1 MDIQT
6 IRTRCC
12 IVGGGPAGMMLGYLM
27 ARAGIETIVLEKHV
41 DFLRDFRGDT
51 VHPSTLEIMHE
62 LGLLDEFLTCPHTKI
77 TEVAVEIGR
86 KTIKVGDFSR
96 LPTVAKFLAFMPQWD
111 FLNFLLDKGRR
122 YPHLQVIMQ
131 AEVTDLIEEQDTI
144 AGVLAQTPNG
154 ALRVHADL
162 TIGCDGRGSRVRELA
177 GLEVENLGAPI
188 DVLWFR
194 LSKHANDPGQVL
206 GHLDRGKMIVTL
218 DRGDYW
224 QCAFVIPKGGMAAL
238 QTKGLAAFQREVAA
252 GAPFL
257 ADRVS
262 EIESLDHIKLLSV
275 EVNRL
280 NRWSRAGL
288 LCIGDAAHAMSPVGG
303 VGINLAIQD
312 AVATANLLCAI
323 LKTRVPTLDE
333 LDSVRQRRLFPAR
346 MVQSAQ
352 MAVHKRVLMP
362 TIAQSDQPLQ
372 APWPAL
378 LLNHVGWLRGLTA
391 RMIGMGVRPEH
402 VRSPDTIRATPPT

>member
-1 MDIQT
+1 MDTQT

-27 ARAGIETIVLEKHV
+27 ARAGIDTIVLEKHV

-51 VHPSTLEIMHE
+51 VHPSTLQIMHE
-62 LGLLDEFLTCPHTKI
+62 LGLLDEFLTLPHTKI
-77 TEVAVEIGR
+77 TEIEVEIGR

-111 FLNFLLDKGRR
+111 FLNFLLEKGRR
-122 YPHLQVIMQ
+122 YPHLKVIMQ
-131 AEVTDLIEEQDTI
+131 AEATDLIEEKNAI
-144 AGVLAQTPNG
+144 AGVLVQTPNG

-162 TIGCDGRGSRVRELA
+162 TIGCDGRGSRVRECA
-177 GLEVENLGAPI
+177 GLAVENLGAPI

-224 QCAFVIPKGGMAAL
+224 QCAFVIPKGGMAVL

-262 EIESLDHIKLLSV
+262 EIESLDHVNLLSV

-323 LKTRVPTLDE
+323 LKTRTPTLAE

-346 MVQSAQ
+346 MVQAAQ
-352 MAVHKRVLMP
+352 MVVHKRVLMP
-362 TIAQSDQPLQ
+362 TIAQNDRPLQ
-372 APWPAL
+372 APWPVL
-378 LLNHVGWLRGLTA
+378 LLNHVAWLRGLTA
-391 RMIGMGVRPEH
+391 RMIGIGVRPEH
-402 VRSPDTIRATPPT
+402 VRSPDAPR